1 MTETTPELQTELQN
15 LSLAEG
21 ENWKDVKDFI
31 PEKYITNAERVL
43 GWKLGPTRI
52 QVEVLKKIVSNEEA
66 KSEKHIV
73 AQAELG
79 SGKTGMFGF
88 AILRKLDL
96 NRGLQ
101 ALVFCDTMEL
111 TIQTAKEISKL
122 AGNDVRVW
130 TAFRGEIKKINNEVE
145 EGDPHIIVG
154 TVGTLFNMVKKRNFK
169 GKDIDLIVV
178 DEADKMLNDIKSN
191 GRELGNIRTIVK
203 KIHKAREKAKVETSS
218 KIILVSATI
227 PNESSNDRRDQSILR
242 GFKSIVDS
250 DYDSVRLTTTKDVA
264 GNHIKKFKIKCRN
277 FKDKMQFLVD
287 LYGIHAVSTIKIW
300 TMKPLPLTEISIVHS
315 KVVS

>member
-178 DEADKMLNDIKSN
+178 DEADKGLQNDS
-191 GRELGNIRTIVK
+191 
-203 KIHKAREKAKVETSS
+203 
-218 KIILVSATI
+218 
-227 PNESSNDRRDQSILR
+227 
-242 GFKSIVDS
+242 
-250 DYDSVRLTTTKDVA
+250 
-264 GNHIKKFKIKCRN
+264 
-277 FKDKMQFLVD
+277 
-287 LYGIHAVSTIKIW
+287 
-300 TMKPLPLTEISIVHS
+300 
-315 KVVS
+315 

>member
-1 MTETTPELQTELQN
+1 
-15 LSLAEG
+15 
-21 ENWKDVKDFI
+21 
-31 PEKYITNAERVL
+31 
-43 GWKLGPTRI
+43 
-52 QVEVLKKIVSNEEA
+52 
-66 KSEKHIV
+66 
-73 AQAELG
+73 
-79 SGKTGMFGF
+79 
-88 AILRKLDL
+88 
-96 NRGLQ
+96 
-101 ALVFCDTMEL
+101 
-111 TIQTAKEISKL
+111 
-122 AGNDVRVW
+122 
-130 TAFRGEIKKINNEVE
+130 
-145 EGDPHIIVG
+145 
-154 TVGTLFNMVKKRNFK
+154 
-169 GKDIDLIVV
+169 
-178 DEADKMLNDIKSN
+178 MLNDIKSN

-264 GNHIKKFKIKCRN
+264 GNHIKKFKIKCGD